1 MTWHD
6 QTLALKK
13 AKEDRKEVRRGTTAR
28 QMVRNLSPDVL
39 VHRSDTYRLHL
50 FLISPLHGSYV
61 SAFLFC
67 TMCYSSLSFN
77 VVKLLVEVMKN
88 KITTFSLLTDFED
101 RSEKENNTEE
111 NIFEEVL
118 LDGAFLASG
127 KSTPE
132 EDSLRSFASHEGS
145 CVELC
150 ICSKCG
156 RNFTQS
162 SHLIKNQLIHTGEKY
177 YHCPD

>member
-13 AKEDRKEVRRGTTAR
+13 AKEDRKEVGRGTTAR
-28 QMVRNLSPDVL
+28 QMVDLTEERNELESHFQKLHSSPGWNGGEHWLSREVTLEENVP
-39 VHRSDTYRLHL
+39 
-50 FLISPLHGSYV
+50 
-61 SAFLFC
+61 
-67 TMCYSSLSFN
+67 SSLSFN
-77 VVKLLVEVMKN
+77 VVKLLVEVRNTMLS
-88 KITTFSLLTDFED
+88 ISIDPDFED
-101 RSEKENNTEE
+101 RSEKENNTEK
-111 NIFEEVL
+111 NVFEEVL

-156 RNFTQS
+156 RNFTRS